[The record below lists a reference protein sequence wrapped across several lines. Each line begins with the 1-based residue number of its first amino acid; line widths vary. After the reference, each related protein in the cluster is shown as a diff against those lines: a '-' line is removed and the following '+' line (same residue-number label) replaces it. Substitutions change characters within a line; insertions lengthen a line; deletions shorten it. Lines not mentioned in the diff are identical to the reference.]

1 MGTKKPA
8 KAAGVPN
15 KVLARAKAAAV
26 VPAAKPPTRVEPNE
40 RKAKVVAALKRLH
53 PMD

>member
-1 MGTKKPA
+1 MSAQKKPA
-8 KAAGVPN
+8 K
-15 KVLARAKAAAV
+15 
-26 VPAAKPPTRVEPNE
+26 VPAKVVEKASSAVRRPAQKPESRLPANE